1 MMIIV
6 IAFTDR
12 FNTNQWF
19 QGSCKL
25 SNYFNGETEV
35 KVNNVQISDTQIG
48 QYIGK
53 DLITFRFML
62 SRAPVS
68 IRYRNT
74 DTNPVILSVNS
85 PKIGTGSN
93 IPPLV
98 IGGITQTI
106 WGGAATPY
114 MTAKPATGDAT
125 PVSNATSTTISWD
138 FSKKPLAAQKIVG
151 FNADSQQFKRSIAFT
166 LNSYNDDAPERIWSK
181 SPITP
186 PQVAKYWPW
195 FGNQQLGAKA
205 GELVVLALALP
216 APNLYQTASSTG
228 TMDMVGFAAYLSTT
242 YSANIDNVVLTTL
255 SNEMTIKQVK
265 PAFTC
270 TFNVFITYDIYWNVW
285 AVAVSSTL
293 MIVATA
299 IIIPTKCIDVKGRM
313 QRKKVLLAVDREHEP
328 TVTDL
333 VTSGD
338 IDTVVEEK

>member
-1 MMIIV
+1 MLLSI

-25 SNYFNGETEV
+25 SNYFTGDTEV
-35 KVNNVQISDTQIG
+35 KVDSTKITDEQIG

-68 IRYRNT
+68 IRYRNN

-85 PKIGTGSN
+85 PKIGTSSN
-93 IPPLV
+93 VPPLV

-138 FSKKPLAAQKIVG
+138 FSKQPLAAQKIVG
-151 FNADSQQFKRSIAFT
+151 FNADSQQFLRSIAFT
-166 LNSYNDDAPERIWSK
+166 LNSYAADAPERIWSK

-195 FGNQQLGAKA
+195 FGDKQLGAKA
-205 GELVVLALALP
+205 GELVVLALALT
-216 APNLYQTASSTG
+216 APSVYQSTSGG
-228 TMDMVGFAAYLSTT
+228 TMDMAGFATYLSTT
-242 YSANIDNVVLTTL
+242 YKVNIQNIALTESAKD
-255 SNEMTIKQVK
+255 MTIKQTK
-265 PAFTC
+265 PAFAC

-313 QRKKVLLAVDREHEP
+313 QRKKASIAVDRVSE
-328 TVTDL
+328 VTTADMINTQETEI
-333 VTSGD
+333 VAQQ
-338 IDTVVEEK
+338 